1 VTTQSRS
8 RRSDIWEIALPVE
21 PRAYPR
27 PLPNPEW
34 LGKLTEDIL
43 EPELPIVDPH
53 HHLWDHPGSRY
64 LLDELLADVN
74 SGHNIVATVFIQ
86 CGSGYRTSGPEEM
99 RPIGESEFV
108 RAIAEEADQRGTR
121 TRICEGI
128 VSFADL
134 RLGNVDAVLE
144 GQIAAAGGR
153 FRGIRQIAAH
163 DPAIVGASSYV
174 PPAGL
179 LADPDFRRGLKR
191 LPAHDLT
198 FEAWLYH
205 PQIKALTAVAR
216 DAPEVKIVL
225 NHFGGPL
232 GIGPYR
238 REEVFP
244 GWRAD
249 LKALAAC
256 PNVYVKLG
264 GLAMIVNAFDFHLG
278 PLPPSSGELANAWRP
293 YVETCIEAFGANRC
307 MFESN
312 FPVDKGA
319 CSYPVLF
326 NAFKRLA
333 SGASAAEKADLFA
346 GTATRFYRLRES

>member
-1 VTTQSRS
+1 M
-8 RRSDIWEIALPVE
+8 PVE

-27 PLPNPEW
+27 PLPNLEW
-34 LGKLTEDIL
+34 LGKLSEEIL
-43 EPELPIVDPH
+43 DPNLPIVDPH

-86 CGSGYRTSGPEEM
+86 CASGYRTSGPEEM
-99 RPIGESEFV
+99 RAVGESEFV
-108 RAIAEEADQRGTR
+108 RRIAEEADRRGTK
-121 TRICEGI
+121 TKICAGI

-134 RLGNVDAVLE
+134 RLANVDAVLE
-144 GQIAAAGGR
+144 AQIEAAGGR

-163 DPAIVGASSYV
+163 DPAIIGGSSYV
-174 PPAGL
+174 PPQGL
-179 LADPDFRRGLKR
+179 MEDPSFRRGLKH

-198 FEAWLYH
+198 FEAWIYH
-205 PQIKALTAVAR
+205 PQIPALTEVAR
-216 DAPEVKIVL
+216 ECSEVKIVL

-232 GIGPYR
+232 GVGPYKR
-238 REEVFP
+238 SEVFA

-249 LKALAAC
+249 IKALAAC

-264 GLAMIVNAFDFHLG
+264 GLAMIVNGFDFHLA
-278 PLPPSSGELANAWRP
+278 PLPPSSDELAAAWRP
-293 YVETCIEAFGANRC
+293 YVETCVEAFGAHRC

-319 CSYPVLF
+319 CSYPVLW

-333 SGASAAEKADLFA
+333 SSASPTEKSDLFA
-346 GTATRFYRLRES
+346 GTAAHFYRLNHISP

>member
-1 VTTQSRS
+1 MPPKT
-8 RRSDIWEIALPVE
+8 IGEA
-21 PRAYPR
+21 RAYPR

-34 LGKLTEDIL
+34 LGKLKEETL
-43 EPELPIVDPH
+43 EPDLPIVDPH

-64 LLDELLADVN
+64 LLDELRADLN
-74 SGHNIVATVFIQ
+74 SGHNIAATVFIQ

-99 RPIGESEFV
+99 RCIGESEFV
-108 RAIAEEADQRGTR
+108 RGIAEEADRRGGR
-121 TRICEGI
+121 TRICAGI

-134 RLGNVDAVLE
+134 RLPNVDAVLE

-163 DPAIVGASSYV
+163 DPAIIGASSYV
-174 PPAGL
+174 PPPAL
-179 LADPDFRRGLKR
+179 MDDPNFRRGLKR

-198 FEAWLYH
+198 FEAWIYH
-205 PQIKALTAVAR
+205 PQIGTLTEVAR
-216 DAPEVKIVL
+216 GCPEVKIVL

-232 GIGPYR
+232 GVGPYKR
-238 REEVFP
+238 NEVFFQ
-244 GWRAD
+244 WRD
-249 LKALAAC
+249 DIKALAAC

-264 GLAMIVNAFDFHLG
+264 GLAMIVNAFDFHLA
-278 PLPPSSGELANAWRP
+278 PLPPSSGEMANAWRP
-293 YVETCIEAFGANRC
+293 YVETCVKSFGADRC

-319 CSYPVLF
+319 CSYPVLW

-333 SGASAAEKADLFA
+333 AGSSASEKADLFA
-346 GTATRFYRLRES
+346 GTASRFYRLQ